1 MNMTRSQAEH
11 ILDAYLY
18 ADLMD
23 SDHNM
28 QKLRDAL
35 RELIL
40 DAMTA
45 GSTQATKPSVT
56 LGAWDVTTVPTI
68 SLADNSYSTKATFTG
83 VDPAYPR
90 NTTEVEQ

>member
-1 MNMTRSQAEH
+1 MSMTRSQAEH

-18 ADLMD
+18 AGLMD
-23 SDHNM
+23 NDPNM
-28 QKLRDAL
+28 QKLRDTL

-56 LGAWDVTTVPTI
+56 LRAWDGITVPTI
-68 SLADNSYSTKATFTG
+68 SLDGNGCSTKATFTG

-90 NTTEVEQ
+90 NTTEVEL